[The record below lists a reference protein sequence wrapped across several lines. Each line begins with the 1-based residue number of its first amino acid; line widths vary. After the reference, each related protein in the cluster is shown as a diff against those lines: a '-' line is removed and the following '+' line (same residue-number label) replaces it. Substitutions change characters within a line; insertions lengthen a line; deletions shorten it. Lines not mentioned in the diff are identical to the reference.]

1 MFRSPGAAGA
11 LLLNPKKQIL
21 LLLRHSQSYWM
32 PNKWGLPGGIV
43 EPGESWVDAA
53 IRETQEETTLLI
65 KDLRLLSIDDKIA
78 IYISDD
84 WTGEVL
90 LDHEHEDW
98 AWVGRADFSK
108 YDTVP
113 LIKDLYELA
122 IMYGERKKRN

>member
-1 MFRSPGAAGA
+1 MGTSWWHCGA
-11 LLLNPKKQIL
+11 
-21 LLLRHSQSYWM
+21 
-32 PNKWGLPGGIV
+32 
-43 EPGESWVDAA
+43 WVDAA
-53 IRETQEETTLLI
+53 IRETQEETNLFI

-84 WTGEVL
+84 WRGEIR
-90 LDHEHEDW
+90 LDHEHDDW
-98 AWVGRADFSK
+98 AWIGRADLST